1 MPEIRLTTASA
12 SYPIITGSG
21 LSNKLGALTRQHAS
35 ARRAFVIFD
44 ANLFALHGA
53 DLLRSLKRVGLEIE
67 PFVLP
72 SGEANKN
79 ERVLAGLYNFLLSSH
94 IARTDLILAI
104 GGGVTTDIVGY
115 AAATVLRGVKWGA
128 VPTTLLGMV
137 DAAIGGKT
145 GINHANGKNL
155 IGAIWQPQFVLCD
168 LQLLQTLP
176 SRELVAGFGEMVKY
190 AGLIG
195 NPMLPLI
202 ARLLDGDATAKD
214 WHTAIT
220 RSAGFKASI
229 VSKDEREENIRAYL
243 NLGHTFGHAIERA
256 LGYGKLL
263 HGEAV
268 MVGLLGMIC
277 LSMLA
282 EPSSA
287 KRLKDY
293 YRLVLSAVEMVPRR
307 HLVPLQVAKAMSLDK
322 KRSGKSLRFVLLKA
336 TGRPYLATDLPAAMV
351 TFAIEQMIADY
362 NDFGGKHAPR
372 TGRQRS

>member
-1 MPEIRLTTASA
+1 MPEIKLTTASA
-12 SYPIITGSG
+12 SYPILIGSG
-21 LSNKLGALTRQHAS
+21 LSSKLGTLTKQHTS
-35 ARRAFVIFD
+35 ARRVLVIFD

-53 DLLRSLKRVGLEIE
+53 DLVRTLKHSGLEIE
-67 PFVLP
+67 TFVLP
-72 SGEANKN
+72 SGEVNKN
-79 ERVLAGLYNFLLSSH
+79 ERVLAGLYNFLLTSH

-145 GINHANGKNL
+145 GINHSHGKNL
-155 IGAIWQPQFVLCD
+155 IGAFWQPRFVLCD

-176 SRELVAGFGEMVKY
+176 PRELVAGFGEMVKY
-190 AGLIG
+190 AALVGS
-195 NPMLPLI
+195 PMLPLV

-214 WHTAIT
+214 WNTAIAQ
-220 RSAGFKASI
+220 SASYKAQI

-243 NLGHTFGHAIERA
+243 NLGHTFGHAIEHT

-268 MVGLLGMIC
+268 MVGLLGAIC

-282 EPSSA
+282 EPTNA

-293 YRLVLSAVEMVPRR
+293 YRLVLSAVEMVPKR
-307 HLVPLQVAKAMSLDK
+307 HLAANQIAKAMSLDK
-322 KRSGKSLRFVLLKA
+322 KRAGKDLRFVLLKSP
-336 TGRPYLATDLPAAMV
+336 GKPYLATGLPAAMV
-351 TFAIEQMIADY
+351 TFAIEQMIADF